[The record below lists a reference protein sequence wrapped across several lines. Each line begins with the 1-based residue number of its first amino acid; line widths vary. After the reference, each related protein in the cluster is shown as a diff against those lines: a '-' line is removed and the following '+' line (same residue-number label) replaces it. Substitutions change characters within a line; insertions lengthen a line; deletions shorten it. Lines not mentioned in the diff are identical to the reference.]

1 MAQRVRVDLVDDVDG
16 SPAEE
21 SVNFALDGVNYV
33 IDLSA
38 ENASKLR
45 DALSLWVDHARRTGG
60 RRTRGR
66 RPTGARPLTRFVS
79 GPRAKATRSR
89 SVAAS
94 LMRSVRPTS
103 ALTDSSLCDRLT
115 RRVGCD
121 AGQDSSGVA
130 LFWVVPAA

>member
-21 SVNFALDGVNYV
+21 SVNFALDGVNYE

-38 ENASKLR
+38 ENESKLR

-66 RPTGARPLTRFVS
+66 RPTGGPTAHEVRQWANSQGYEVS
-79 GPRAKATRSR
+79 ERG
-89 SVAAS
+89 
-94 LMRSVRPTS
+94 
-103 ALTDSSLCDRLT
+103 
-115 RRVGCD
+115 RVSNEIRE
-121 AGQDSSGVA
+121 AYQRTH
-130 LFWVVPAA
+130 

>member
-66 RPTGARPLTRFVS
+66 RPTGGPTANEVRQWANSPGYEVS
-79 GPRAKATRSR
+79 ERG
-89 SVAAS
+89 
-94 LMRSVRPTS
+94 
-103 ALTDSSLCDRLT
+103 
-115 RRVGCD
+115 RVSNEIRE
-121 AGQDSSGVA
+121 AYQRTH
-130 LFWVVPAA
+130 

>member
-60 RRTRGR
+60 RRQKIRGDS
-66 RPTGARPLTRFVS
+66 A
-79 GPRAKATRSR
+79 RSR
-89 SVAAS
+89 APSPHSVG
-94 LMRSVRPTS
+94 
-103 ALTDSSLCDRLT
+103 T
-115 RRVGCD
+115 RHYRHNCR
-121 AGQDSSGVA
+121 
-130 LFWVVPAA
+130 

>member
-66 RPTGARPLTRFVS
+66 RPTRGPTANEVRQWAKSQGYEVS
-79 GPRAKATRSR
+79 
-89 SVAAS
+89 
-94 LMRSVRPTS
+94 
-103 ALTDSSLCDRLT
+103 DRG
-115 RRVGCD
+115 RVSNEIRE
-121 AGQDSSGVA
+121 AYQRTH
-130 LFWVVPAA
+130 

>member
-60 RRTRGR
+60 YEVSERGR
-66 RPTGARPLTRFVS
+66 VS
-79 GPRAKATRSR
+79 NEIREAYQRTH
-89 SVAAS
+89 
-94 LMRSVRPTS
+94 
-103 ALTDSSLCDRLT
+103 
-115 RRVGCD
+115 
-121 AGQDSSGVA
+121 
-130 LFWVVPAA
+130 

>member
-1 MAQRVRVDLVDDVDG
+1 LTCPPRTPPNCAMLCPCGLIMLVALVAAVLVVVAQ
-16 SPAEE
+16 P
-21 SVNFALDGVNYV
+21 
-33 IDLSA
+33 
-38 ENASKLR
+38 
-45 DALSLWVDHARRTGG
+45 
-60 RRTRGR
+60 
-66 RPTGARPLTRFVS
+66 GARPLTRFVS

-121 AGQDSSGVA
+121 AGAG
-130 LFWVVPAA
+130 

>member
-66 RPTGARPLTRFVS
+66 CPTGGPTANEVRQWAKSQGYEVS
-79 GPRAKATRSR
+79 ERG
-89 SVAAS
+89 
-94 LMRSVRPTS
+94 
-103 ALTDSSLCDRLT
+103 
-115 RRVGCD
+115 RVSNEIRE
-121 AGQDSSGVA
+121 AYQRTH
-130 LFWVVPAA
+130 

>member
-66 RPTGARPLTRFVS
+66 RPTGGPTANEGRQWAKSQGYEVS
-79 GPRAKATRSR
+79 ERG
-89 SVAAS
+89 
-94 LMRSVRPTS
+94 
-103 ALTDSSLCDRLT
+103 
-115 RRVGCD
+115 RVSNEIRE
-121 AGQDSSGVA
+121 AYQRTH
-130 LFWVVPAA
+130 

>member
-66 RPTGARPLTRFVS
+66 RPTRGPTANEVRQWAKSQGYEVS
-79 GPRAKATRSR
+79 ERG
-89 SVAAS
+89 
-94 LMRSVRPTS
+94 
-103 ALTDSSLCDRLT
+103 
-115 RRVGCD
+115 RVSNEIRE
-121 AGQDSSGVA
+121 AYQRTH
-130 LFWVVPAA
+130 

>member
-66 RPTGARPLTRFVS
+66 RRTGGPTANEVRQWAKSQGYEVS
-79 GPRAKATRSR
+79 ERG
-89 SVAAS
+89 
-94 LMRSVRPTS
+94 
-103 ALTDSSLCDRLT
+103 
-115 RRVGCD
+115 RVSNEIRE
-121 AGQDSSGVA
+121 AYQRTH
-130 LFWVVPAA
+130 

>member
-45 DALSLWVDHARRTGG
+45 DDLSAWVDHARRTGG

-66 RPTGARPLTRFVS
+66 RPTGGPTANEVRKWAKSQGYKVS
-79 GPRAKATRSR
+79 ERG
-89 SVAAS
+89 
-94 LMRSVRPTS
+94 
-103 ALTDSSLCDRLT
+103 
-115 RRVGCD
+115 RVSNEIRE
-121 AGQDSSGVA
+121 AYERTH
-130 LFWVVPAA
+130 

>member
-66 RPTGARPLTRFVS
+66 RPTGDPTANEVRQWAKSQGYEVS
-79 GPRAKATRSR
+79 ERG
-89 SVAAS
+89 
-94 LMRSVRPTS
+94 
-103 ALTDSSLCDRLT
+103 
-115 RRVGCD
+115 RVSNEIRE
-121 AGQDSSGVA
+121 AYQRTH
-130 LFWVVPAA
+130 

>member
-66 RPTGARPLTRFVS
+66 RPTGGPTANEVRQWLRAR
-79 GPRAKATRSR
+79 ATRSR

-94 LMRSVRPTS
+94 PMRSVRPTS

-121 AGQDSSGVA
+121 AGAG
-130 LFWVVPAA
+130 

>member
-66 RPTGARPLTRFVS
+66 RPTGGPTANEVRQWAKSQGYEVS
-79 GPRAKATRSR
+79 KRG
-89 SVAAS
+89 
-94 LMRSVRPTS
+94 
-103 ALTDSSLCDRLT
+103 
-115 RRVGCD
+115 RVSNEIRE
-121 AGQDSSGVA
+121 AYQRTH
-130 LFWVVPAA
+130 

>member
-21 SVNFALDGVNYV
+21 SVNFALDGVSYV

-45 DALSLWVDHARRTGG
+45 DDLSRWTANARRTGG

-66 RPTGARPLTRFVS
+66 RPTGGPTANEVRQWAKEQGYEVS
-79 GPRAKATRSR
+79 ERGR
-89 SVAAS
+89 VANEIREAYDLS
-94 LMRSVRPTS
+94 LIHI
-103 ALTDSSLCDRLT
+103 
-115 RRVGCD
+115 
-121 AGQDSSGVA
+121 
-130 LFWVVPAA
+130 

>member
-66 RPTGARPLTRFVS
+66 SPTGGPTANEVRQWAKSQGYEVS
-79 GPRAKATRSR
+79 ERG
-89 SVAAS
+89 
-94 LMRSVRPTS
+94 
-103 ALTDSSLCDRLT
+103 
-115 RRVGCD
+115 RVSNEIRE
-121 AGQDSSGVA
+121 AYQRTH
-130 LFWVVPAA
+130 

>member
-66 RPTGARPLTRFVS
+66 RPTL
-79 GPRAKATRSR
+79 
-89 SVAAS
+89 S
-94 LMRSVRPTS
+94 LIHI
-103 ALTDSSLCDRLT
+103 
-115 RRVGCD
+115 
-121 AGQDSSGVA
+121 
-130 LFWVVPAA
+130 

>member
-66 RPTGARPLTRFVS
+66 RPTGGPTANEVRQWGKSQGYEVS
-79 GPRAKATRSR
+79 ERG
-89 SVAAS
+89 
-94 LMRSVRPTS
+94 
-103 ALTDSSLCDRLT
+103 
-115 RRVGCD
+115 RVSNEIRE
-121 AGQDSSGVA
+121 AYQRTH
-130 LFWVVPAA
+130 

>member
-21 SVNFALDGVNYV
+21 SVNFALDCVNYV

-66 RPTGARPLTRFVS
+66 RPTGCPTANEVRQWAKSQGYEVS
-79 GPRAKATRSR
+79 ERGRVSNEIRAAYQRTH
-89 SVAAS
+89 
-94 LMRSVRPTS
+94 
-103 ALTDSSLCDRLT
+103 
-115 RRVGCD
+115 
-121 AGQDSSGVA
+121 
-130 LFWVVPAA
+130 

>member
-66 RPTGARPLTRFVS
+66 RPTGGPTANEDRQWAKSQGYEVS
-79 GPRAKATRSR
+79 ERG
-89 SVAAS
+89 
-94 LMRSVRPTS
+94 
-103 ALTDSSLCDRLT
+103 
-115 RRVGCD
+115 RVSNEIRE
-121 AGQDSSGVA
+121 AYQRTH
-130 LFWVVPAA
+130 

>member
-45 DALSLWVDHARRTGG
+45 DALSLWVDHA
-60 RRTRGR
+60 
-66 RPTGARPLTRFVS
+66 
-79 GPRAKATRSR
+79 
-89 SVAAS
+89 
-94 LMRSVRPTS
+94 
-103 ALTDSSLCDRLT
+103 
-115 RRVGCD
+115 
-121 AGQDSSGVA
+121 
-130 LFWVVPAA
+130 

>member
-66 RPTGARPLTRFVS
+66 RPTGGPTANEVRQCAKSQGYEVS
-79 GPRAKATRSR
+79 ERG
-89 SVAAS
+89 
-94 LMRSVRPTS
+94 
-103 ALTDSSLCDRLT
+103 
-115 RRVGCD
+115 RVSNEIRE
-121 AGQDSSGVA
+121 AYQRTH
-130 LFWVVPAA
+130 